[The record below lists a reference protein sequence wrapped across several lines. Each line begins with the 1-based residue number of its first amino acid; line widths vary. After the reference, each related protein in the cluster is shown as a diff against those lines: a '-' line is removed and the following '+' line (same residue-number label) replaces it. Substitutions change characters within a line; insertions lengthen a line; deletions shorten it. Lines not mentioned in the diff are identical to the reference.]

1 MNNRIIPL
9 TRELT
14 TLLLAAYEAKAEVL
28 VKQGDDRGYLPQ
40 KDSASRGETQGL
52 SWPGEN
58 FCLRFEAFGQG
69 KVKKNEHSSPLC
81 YFCRQSIAHPGDVEL
96 VSFHKRECYFRRNF
110 YYDYFK
116 TLSTNLLI
124 EIIFFL

>member
-1 MNNRIIPL
+1 M
-9 TRELT
+9 T

-96 VSFHKRECYFRRNF
+96 VSF
-110 YYDYFK
+110 
-116 TLSTNLLI
+116 LSVNVILEGI
-124 EIIFFL
+124 FIMIISKPFQPIY